1 MSWLKKYVESLRV
14 PSVLPLVV
22 RTSFR
27 FNGRFHNHRFVT
39 PSTFGLPSGQ
49 LKILN
54 LPSKFIT
61 FSSWG
66 GAHTICSTAPGKTEQ
81 WFSLHRALGFGN
93 KIVHSLVDVWAKDFI
108 Y

>member
-54 LPSKFIT
+54 LPSKFST

-66 GAHTICSTAPGKTEQ
+66 GPTPPVALPLGKLNNGSHCTE
-81 WFSLHRALGFGN
+81 LLGLAT
-93 KIVHSLVDVWAKDFI
+93 K
-108 Y
+108 